1 MVEALRKPQMI
12 GHIEK
17 SLDYSIYDTRW
28 IPCSA
33 KFVVLGCRPN
43 GNGILKV
50 FEINSGELDL
60 VHEHE
65 QKLISYKCG
74 SFGAS
79 SMRRSHMAI
88 GDFSGKLQI
97 L

>member
-1 MVEALRKPQMI
+1 MEDYFKKPQMI
-12 GHIEK
+12 AHIEQ
-17 SLDYSIYDTRW
+17 SLDFSIYETRW

-43 GNGILKV
+43 GNGLLRV
-50 FEINSGELDL
+50 YELNGGQL
-60 VHEHE
+60 ECVAERE
-65 QKLISYKCG
+65 QTRQAFKCG

-79 SMRRSHMAI
+79 SLRRTHMAV
-88 GDFSGKLQI
+88 GDFEGKLQI